1 MGGKSR
7 IQKTKILLRQKSR
20 QVISDRPLLQEILE
34 DVFGGQVMVNGRS
47 KLYKQGIKKV
57 VSIWFTLNKRK
68 RVIVM
73 FGVRVVAIKR

>member
-1 MGGKSR
+1 MA
-7 IQKTKILLRQKSR
+7 
-20 QVISDRPLLQEILE
+20 
-34 DVFGGQVMVNGRS
+34 NGRS

-57 VSIWFTLNKRK
+57 VNIWFALNKHK